1 MTDKDEE
8 FQREHPTANKLA
20 NIFASKVFQILLITF
35 GIYNLITGWELIWP
49 LFVGALMLVLGI
61 NGLYKISKRP
71 KPVCEYCGY
80 VALDTR
86 ELHNHQINCEKKN
99 DQPVNPDENEK
110 I

>member
-99 DQPVNPDENEK
+99 DRTCLSR
-110 I
+110 